1 MAVSVAT
8 SVSPE
13 RRRLRRRRTLR
24 HYGAVLVF
32 LSPWVLGFLMFIIY
46 PMLASLY
53 YSFTHYDMLTVPRWT
68 GLSNYRFML
77 SSDPLFWQS
86 LRNTVWI
93 IVIGVPVQIVFAIL
107 TALVLTLPKRGRGFY
122 RTVYFVPTMVP
133 AVAATLAFVFL
144 LNPGG
149 PLERVLGWF
158 HIPSPLWFHD
168 PAWSKPAL
176 VLLGLWGVGQTM
188 IIFLAA
194 LLDVPDQLYEA
205 ADIEGAGP
213 FQKFR
218 NVTLP
223 MISPVIFFSAV
234 IGVIY
239 GFQYFTEAYVAAG
252 AVGGSTQTGGPS
264 LGYPQS
270 STLFYG
276 IWLYEQGFVNFHY
289 GYASAMAWVLFLIIM
304 ACTLVLIRTSNRW
317 VFYQGGFR

>member
-1 MAVSVAT
+1 VAAIATQVSAV
-8 SVSPE
+8 

-24 HYGAVLVF
+24 TYGKVLVF

-53 YSFTHYDMLTVPRWT
+53 YSFTHYDMLSSPKWV
-68 GLSNYRFML
+68 GLSNYRFMF
-77 SSDPLFWQS
+77 SSDPFFWQS

-93 IVIGVPVQIVFAIL
+93 IAIGVPVQIVFAIS
-107 TALVLTLPKRGRGFY
+107 TAFILTLPARGRGVY
-122 RTVYFVPTMVP
+122 RTIYFVPTMVP

-149 PLERVLGWF
+149 PLGTILHWF
-158 HIPSPLWFHD
+158 HIPSPLWFQD
-168 PAWSKPAL
+168 PKWSKPGL
-176 VLLGLWGVGQTM
+176 VLLGVWGVGETM
-188 IIFLAA
+188 IIFMAA
-194 LLDVPDQLYEA
+194 LLDVPRQLYEA

-213 FQKFR
+213 WQKFR
-218 NVTLP
+218 SVTLP

-239 GFQYFTEAYVAAG
+239 GFQYFTEAYVASG
-252 AVGGSTQTGGPS
+252 SVGGSEYTGGPA
-264 LGYPQS
+264 LGFPQG

-276 IWLYEQGFVNFHY
+276 IWLYQQGFENFHY
-289 GYASAMAWVLFLIIM
+289 GYASAMAWILFLIIM
-304 ACTLVLIRTSNRW
+304 VCTLVIIRTSKRW

>member
-1 MAVSVAT
+1 LAAIAT
-8 SVSPE
+8 VTPAE
-13 RRRLRRRRTLR
+13 RKKLRRRRTLR
-24 HYGAVLVF
+24 QYGKVLIF
-32 LSPWVLGFLMFIIY
+32 LSPWILGFLMFIIY

-53 YSFTHYDMLTVPRWT
+53 YSFTHYDMLTSPKWV
-68 GLSNYRFML
+68 GLSNYRFMF

-93 IVIGVPVQIVFAIL
+93 IAIGVPVQIVFAIS
-107 TALVLTLPKRGRGFY
+107 TALVLTLPRRGRGFY
-122 RTVYFVPTMVP
+122 RTIYFVPTMVP

-144 LNPGG
+144 LNSGG
-149 PLERVLGWF
+149 PLDTVLGWV
-158 HIPSPLWFHD
+158 HIHGPLWFQD
-168 PAWSKPAL
+168 PAWSKPGL
-176 VLLGLWGVGQTM
+176 VLLGIWGVGETM
-188 IIFLAA
+188 IIFMAA
-194 LLDVPDQLYEA
+194 LLDVPAQLYEA

-213 FQKFR
+213 LQKFR
-218 NVTLP
+218 SVTLP

-264 LGYPQS
+264 LGFPQG

-276 IWLYEQGFVNFHY
+276 IWLFEQGFVNFHY
-289 GYASAMAWVLFLIIM
+289 GYASAMAWILFLIIM
-304 ACTLVLIRTSNRW
+304 ACTLVIIRTSRRW

>member
-1 MAVSVAT
+1 LAAIAT
-8 SVSPE
+8 VTPKE
-13 RRRLRRRRTLR
+13 RRTLRRRRTLR
-24 HYGAVLVF
+24 QYGKVLIF

-46 PMLASLY
+46 PMIASLY
-53 YSFTHYDMLTVPRWT
+53 YSFTHYDMLSAPKWV
-68 GLSNYRFML
+68 GLSNYRFMF

-93 IVIGVPVQIVFAIL
+93 IAIGVPVQIVFAIS
-107 TALVLTLPKRGRGFY
+107 TALVLTLPRRGRGFY
-122 RTVYFVPTMVP
+122 RTIYFVPTMVP

-149 PLERVLGWF
+149 PLDTVLGWV
-158 HIPSPLWFHD
+158 HIRGPLWFQD
-168 PAWSKPAL
+168 PAWSKPGL
-176 VLLGLWGVGQTM
+176 VLLGLWGVGETM
-188 IIFLAA
+188 IIFMAA
-194 LLDVPDQLYEA
+194 LLDVPAQLYEA

-213 FQKFR
+213 LQKFR
-218 NVTLP
+218 RVTLP

-252 AVGGSTQTGGPS
+252 AAGGSTQVGGPS
-264 LGYPQS
+264 LGFPQY

-276 IWLYEQGFVNFHY
+276 IWLYEQGFVNFHF
-289 GYASAMAWVLFLIIM
+289 GYASAMAWILFLIIM
-304 ACTLVLIRTSNRW
+304 ACTLVIIRTSRRW